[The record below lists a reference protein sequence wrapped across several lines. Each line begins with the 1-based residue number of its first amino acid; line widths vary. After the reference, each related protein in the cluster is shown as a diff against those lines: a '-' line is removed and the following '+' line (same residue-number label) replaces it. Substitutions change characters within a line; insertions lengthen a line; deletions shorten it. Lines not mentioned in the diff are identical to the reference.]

1 MIEKIGGVIAL
12 ILGIFTFGY
21 IKGGNNERNK
31 SRKRAIKVVKKAKDI
46 QDAID
51 SADAC
56 RNRSRLYKW
65 SRNKR

>member
-31 SRKRAIKVVKKAKDI
+31 SAKRAIKVVKKAKKIKKDI
-46 QDAID
+46 DD
-51 SADAC
+51 SNPSD
-56 RNRSRLYKW
+56 NRTKLRKYSRK
-65 SRNKR
+65 

>member
-21 IKGGNNERNK
+21 IKGGSTERNK

-46 QDAID
+46 QDTID

-56 RNRSRLYKW
+56 RNRSRLHKW